1 MKSNFHNGDT
11 KLPEAGGI
19 TVVIDSSNGPVT
31 ISTCQK
37 NKFCEVSNHFCEL
50 TGWDKSETRFTLDGD
65 RLKEMFGG
73 IGPEEK
79 KREENEKKIIQML
92 KKGTPALHP
101 PPEQVHPA
109 HQSGL

>member
-1 MKSNFHNGDT
+1 
-11 KLPEAGGI
+11 
-19 TVVIDSSNGPVT
+19 
-31 ISTCQK
+31 
-37 NKFCEVSNHFCEL
+37 
-50 TGWDKSETRFTLDGD
+50 
-65 RLKEMFGG
+65 MFGG